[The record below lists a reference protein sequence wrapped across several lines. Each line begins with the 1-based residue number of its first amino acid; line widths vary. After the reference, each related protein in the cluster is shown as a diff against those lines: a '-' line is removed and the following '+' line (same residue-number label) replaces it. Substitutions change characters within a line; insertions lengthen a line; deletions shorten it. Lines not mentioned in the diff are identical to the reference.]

1 MKTAVLAPSTA
12 PFTLTRRG
20 FTAAVACSMLVPPSI
35 GLAQDMPPG
44 FTFYGSEPGDPQAW
58 ADALRLDPEKFAP
71 GQFEWW
77 YADGH
82 LSNGVTFV
90 ASWHLELDGSGV
102 LQPYITVNFATDDEV
117 LLDRKIR
124 FEASQARYS
133 RAICDVG
140 IGRHF
145 IRSLDRLNR
154 YELFID
160 PKTNGGYGL
169 HLQLDRKVPSYSPGP
184 DDGSNP
190 DGPYFRW
197 LCAVPNGALS
207 GTVTVDSVTH
217 EVAGSGYHDHNW
229 GNVPMSVLVKDWHWA
244 RGEAGGYTAVAAS
257 VRLNNGVDLRNVY
270 VADETGVLVAELGP
284 AVGFQELAT
293 AAQPDTGKTIGSDV
307 VFTVEDK
314 GSVRFASEKAISSF
328 IFDSDAKF
336 HWWYT
341 RFASGLEI
349 DLDHEGRR
357 ATAKGHAVLEHMDF
371 RGEAVTDE

>member
-1 MKTAVLAPSTA
+1 MKTACSARHTA
-12 PFTLTRRG
+12 PLTLTRRS
-20 FTAAVACSMLVPPSI
+20 FMAAAALSALVPPTM
-35 GLAQDMPPG
+35 GLARDTLPG
-44 FTFYGSEPGDPQAW
+44 FTFYGSDSGDPQSW
-58 ADALRLDPEKFAP
+58 ADAQRLDPARFAP

-90 ASWHLELDGSGV
+90 ASWHLEIDTGGN
-102 LQPYITVNFATDDEV
+102 LQPYITVNFATNDEV

-124 FEASQARYS
+124 FEASQAHYGRTM
-133 RAICDVG
+133 CDVG

-145 IRSLDRLNR
+145 IRSLDGLNR

-169 HLQLDRKVPSYSPGP
+169 HLQLDRTVPSYNPRP

-190 DGPYFRW
+190 EGPYFRW
-197 LCAVPNGALS
+197 VCAVPNGALS
-207 GTVTVDSVTH
+207 GTVTVGSVMY
-217 EVAGSGYHDHNW
+217 EVTGSGYHDHNW

-257 VRLNNGVDLRNVY
+257 VRLNNGVDSRNVY
-270 VADETGVLVAELGP
+270 VADERGVLVAALSP
-284 AVGFQELAT
+284 AVGFRELAT
-293 AAQPDTGKTIGSDV
+293 ATQPDTGKTIGSDV
-307 VFTVEDK
+307 LFPVEGK
-314 GSVRFASEKAISSF
+314 GFVRFTGEKAISSF
-328 IFDSDAKF
+328 IFDSDANY

-341 RFASGLEI
+341 RFGSGLEI

-357 ATAKGHAVLEHMDF
+357 VIARGHAVLEHMDF
-371 RGEAVTDE
+371 RGEAVES